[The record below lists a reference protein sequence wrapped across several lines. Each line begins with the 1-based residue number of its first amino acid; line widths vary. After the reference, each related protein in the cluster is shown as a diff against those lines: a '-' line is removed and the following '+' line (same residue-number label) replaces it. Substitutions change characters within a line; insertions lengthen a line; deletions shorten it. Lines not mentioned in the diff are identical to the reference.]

1 MKTCQRIYGLKKIL
15 TCDRSLSL
23 LHDDTFFL
31 LDGAI
36 KCISI
41 QGFLFGEKYLYQRK
55 RSVSEKLSDK
65 DKISVE
71 EEVFSKSGRQ
81 ALALKNQDLQRHLKE
96 SQKAIDELR
105 VQLDKI
111 MEEKRAIREVTEK
124 TEQEIYYST
133 VLSLDGS
140 MKPSAASK
148 SSQTRTNLET
158 KKHIDVQDDES
169 ETSVSLSASMNE
181 VRDARLYSQWH
192 E

>member
-1 MKTCQRIYGLKKIL
+1 M
-15 TCDRSLSL
+15 SL